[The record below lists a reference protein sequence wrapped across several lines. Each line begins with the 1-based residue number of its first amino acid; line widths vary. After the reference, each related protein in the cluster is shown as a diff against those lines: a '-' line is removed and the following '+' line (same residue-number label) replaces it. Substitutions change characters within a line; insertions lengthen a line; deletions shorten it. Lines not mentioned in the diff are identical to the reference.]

1 MLKAMTSRRVR
12 PTGGRFAIIGS
23 QYNPRYA
30 DALVRSARAE
40 LRQAGA
46 TVEVVRVPG
55 AFEIPVVAARLARR
69 ESAPFDA
76 LICLGVVIRG
86 ETAHADLIGR
96 AVTEA
101 LVRLQL
107 ERELP
112 IIHEVLLLDT
122 EEQARARC
130 LPAGHNRGREA
141 AQTAIEMA
149 KLMRRLGAAGALAP
163 VIG

>member
-1 MLKAMTSRRVR
+1 MLKAMSSRRVR
-12 PTGGRFAIIGS
+12 AAGGRFAIIGS
-23 QYNPRYA
+23 KYNPRFA
-30 DALVRSARAE
+30 DALVRAARAE
-40 LRQAGA
+40 LEQAGA
-46 TVEVVRVPG
+46 SVEVVRVPG
-55 AFEIPVVAARLARR
+55 AFEIPVVAARLACR
-69 ESAPFDA
+69 ETAPFDA

-96 AVTEA
+96 AVTDA

-107 ERELP
+107 ERGLP

-141 AQTAIEMA
+141 AQTALEMV
-149 KLMRRLGAAGALAP
+149 KLMRRLDAPNALRPAKA
-163 VIG
+163 